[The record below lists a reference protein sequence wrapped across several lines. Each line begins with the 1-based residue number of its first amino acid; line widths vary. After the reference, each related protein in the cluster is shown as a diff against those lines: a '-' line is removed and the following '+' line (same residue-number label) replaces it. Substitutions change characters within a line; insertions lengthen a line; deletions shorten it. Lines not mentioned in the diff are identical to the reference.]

1 MSRAWTY
8 GYGNKNVNKLV
19 KKYIRQKAGEAMSL
33 RMWENYPEYI
43 TDG

>member
-1 MSRAWTY
+1 MVIEIKMSINWLK
-8 GYGNKNVNKLV
+8 NKT
-19 KKYIRQKAGEAMSL
+19 KAGEAMSL